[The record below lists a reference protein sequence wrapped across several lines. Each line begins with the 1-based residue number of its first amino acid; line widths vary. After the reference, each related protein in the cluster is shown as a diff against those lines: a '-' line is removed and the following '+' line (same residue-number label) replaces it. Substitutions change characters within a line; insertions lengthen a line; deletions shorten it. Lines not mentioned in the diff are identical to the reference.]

1 MFLIISMITKI
12 KIHLV
17 FAVLLFTVYVI
28 SCLIYNRSLS
38 DFYKDFLYYL
48 VIAIIVFCLNLIKKR
63 KVRWGTF
70 FVGIFA
76 PLTFLIFTGI
86 NAPYTSSLE
95 VLVTALSINL
105 PFFPKLY
112 SVFKDKV
119 ILPVVI
125 YILCFMLPLIYFYAV
140 YALSKMIFNQRA
152 TIKK

>member
-1 MFLIISMITKI
+1 MIRKI

-38 DFYKDFLYYL
+38 DLFLVFLYYL
-48 VIAIIVFCLNLIKKR
+48 VIAIIVFCLNLIRNR
-63 KVRWGTF
+63 KARWVTF
-70 FVGIFA
+70 IVVIFA
-76 PLTFLIFTGI
+76 PFTYLIFTGT

-95 VLVTALSINL
+95 VLVTALPINL

-112 SVFKDKV
+112 SLFKDKV

-125 YILCFMLPLIYFYAV
+125 YILCFVLPLIYFYAV
-140 YALSKMIFNQRA
+140 YVLSKIIFSQRA

>member
-1 MFLIISMITKI
+1 MIRKV

-28 SCLIYNRSLS
+28 SCLIYKRSLS

-48 VIAIIVFCLNLIKKR
+48 VIAGIVFCINLIKKR
-63 KVRWGTF
+63 KLRWGTF

-76 PLTFLIFTGI
+76 PLTFLIFTGT

-95 VLVTALSINL
+95 VLVTALPLDL
-105 PFFPKLY
+105 PFFPNLY
-112 SVFKDKV
+112 TMFKDRV

-125 YILCFMLPLIYFYAV
+125 YILCFVLPLIYFYAV
-140 YALSKMIFNQRA
+140 YALSKMIFSPKA
-152 TIKK
+152 LIKK

>member
-1 MFLIISMITKI
+1 MIRKI

-48 VIAIIVFCLNLIKKR
+48 VIAGIVFCLNLIR
-63 KVRWGTF
+63 NRRIRWS
-70 FVGIFA
+70 IFLLVFIT
-76 PLTFLIFTGI
+76 PITYLIFTGT

-95 VLVTALSINL
+95 VLVSALPINL

-125 YILCFMLPLIYFYAV
+125 YILCFVLPLIYFYAI
-140 YALSKMIFNQRA
+140 YALSKMIFSPKA
-152 TIKK
+152 SIKK

>member
-1 MFLIISMITKI
+1 MITKI

-28 SCLIYNRSLS
+28 SCLIYKRSLS

-48 VIAIIVFCLNLIKKR
+48 VIAGIVFCINLIKKR
-63 KVRWGTF
+63 KFRWATF
-70 FVGIFA
+70 FVGFFA
-76 PLTFLIFTGI
+76 PLTYLIFTGT

-95 VLVTALSINL
+95 VLVSALPINL

-112 SVFKDKV
+112 SVFKDRV
-119 ILPVVI
+119 ISPVVI
-125 YILCFMLPLIYFYAV
+125 YILCFVLPLIYFYVLYAV
-140 YALSKMIFNQRA
+140 SKMIFNQGA